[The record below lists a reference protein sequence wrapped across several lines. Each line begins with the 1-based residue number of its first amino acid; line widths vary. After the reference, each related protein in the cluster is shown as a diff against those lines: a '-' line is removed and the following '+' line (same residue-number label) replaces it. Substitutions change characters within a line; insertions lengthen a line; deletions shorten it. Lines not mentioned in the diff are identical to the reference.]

1 MYQAEEFV
9 EGGYDESAYQP
20 QFDAQ
25 LQFAIDQPTYQYVF
39 GGAVETEEVRTT
51 QTRLNVPDVV
61 RSFLV
66 YFERQVAEKNVME
79 IQNVYELS
87 FNKLSE
93 RFYKNAPWPEVE
105 HIEQIVEH
113 DGEFIIL
120 YKELYF
126 RHIYAKQQ
134 HLSGMPTLEQRFES
148 YYNYCDLFNYIL
160 SAEEPVEL
168 ELPNQWLWDIIDEF
182 IYQFQSFCQ
191 YRCKLKNK
199 SEDEIQ
205 VLRSNPMVWN
215 VHSVLNVLHSLVEKS
230 RINEQLQAEEAGE
243 DPEEVAGDF
252 GQHPLYKMLGYFS
265 LVGLLRL
272 HSLLG
277 DYHEAIHALRH
288 VQMNRKTL
296 SAVVPGCQV
305 TTYYYVGFAYL
316 MMRRYQEAIQTFC
329 NILLYVQRTK
339 QLLQLK
345 SVQFET
351 VCSHSCYPSHN
362 TLETLPANDCL
373 DI

>member
-1 MYQAEEFV
+1 
-9 EGGYDESAYQP
+9 
-20 QFDAQ
+20 
-25 LQFAIDQPTYQYVF
+25 
-39 GGAVETEEVRTT
+39 
-51 QTRLNVPDVV
+51 
-61 RSFLV
+61 
-66 YFERQVAEKNVME
+66 
-79 IQNVYELS
+79 
-87 FNKLSE
+87 
-93 RFYKNAPWPEVE
+93 
-105 HIEQIVEH
+105 
-113 DGEFIIL
+113 
-120 YKELYF
+120 
-126 RHIYAKQQ
+126 
-134 HLSGMPTLEQRFES
+134 LSG
-148 YYNYCDLFNYIL
+148 
-160 SAEEPVEL
+160 AEEPVEL

-316 MMRRYQEAIQTFC
+316 MMRRYQ
-329 NILLYVQRTK
+329 V
-339 QLLQLK
+339 QLL
-345 SVQFET
+345 S
-351 VCSHSCYPSHN
+351 
-362 TLETLPANDCL
+362 
-373 DI
+373 